1 MSKPISCLI
10 VDDEAIAREII
21 ATHLSKISNIEI
33 VKSCSNAIEAFNCI
47 SNNKIDLVFLDINMP
62 EIQMRSPS
70 SSVASWLVQVAIFPE
85 RDPSADGVFT
95 TVSLHLHH
103 VLEK

>member
-21 ATHLSKISNIEI
+21 ASHISKINNIEI

-47 SNNKIDLVFLDINMP
+47 SNNIIL
-62 EIQMRSPS
+62 S
-70 SSVASWLVQVAIFPE
+70 S
-85 RDPSADGVFT
+85 
-95 TVSLHLHH
+95 
-103 VLEK
+103 